1 MARKFLVLCGFFLV
15 LLAVFLTDA
24 PTRVQARRRR
34 HQMAEEKRN
43 FNPYEVLGIDEEAT
57 DRQIKRAY
65 RKLSMKYHP
74 DKNKN
79 NKEATKKFQEVAEAY
94 GILSDP
100 DKKILYD
107 QGGMEMVEEGS
118 QEQPMDPFA
127 AFFGG
132 GQRQGGKRR
141 SAKKGR
147 DFQMEMEVDL
157 ETMYNGGER
166 SAQITR
172 RVICRGCSDPK
183 KRNSA
188 KCRACTTKC
197 PNEVRMVQRQMAPG
211 FVIQQQE
218 EVPSKEKCKNE
229 PKKLTATIERGVAH
243 GEQITF
249 ERASEQRPGFIP
261 GDVIM
266 ILKQKPH
273 SRFQRRGD
281 DLYHKMTISL
291 KQALTGF
298 KTTLQHLD
306 GHVVDIESKGVTRFG
321 QVRKYEGEGMPVHNF
336 PSQFGDLHV
345 EFEVR
350 FPRSF
355 TKEQVEEL
363 RRILPD
369 Y

>member
-1 MARKFLVLCGFFLV
+1 
-15 LLAVFLTDA
+15 
-24 PTRVQARRRR
+24 
-34 HQMAEEKRN
+34 
-43 FNPYEVLGIDEEAT
+43 
-57 DRQIKRAY
+57 
-65 RKLSMKYHP
+65 
-74 DKNKN
+74 
-79 NKEATKKFQEVAEAY
+79 
-94 GILSDP
+94 
-100 DKKILYD
+100 
-107 QGGMEMVEEGS
+107 
-118 QEQPMDPFA
+118 
-127 AFFGG
+127 
-132 GQRQGGKRR
+132 
-141 SAKKGR
+141 
-147 DFQMEMEVDL
+147 
-157 ETMYNGGER
+157 
-166 SAQITR
+166 
-172 RVICRGCSDPK
+172 
-183 KRNSA
+183 
-188 KCRACTTKC
+188 
-197 PNEVRMVQRQMAPG
+197 MVQRQMAPG

-355 TKEQVEEL
+355 TKEQAEEL